1 MLMMQ
6 ESVIVKNKYRKNPI
20 YAKSLTL
27 GWCDLR
33 QGEDL
38 CQEINLWTYWQV
50 FAVGYNNQG
59 TTEIEYDISRETIFL
74 HKENAE
80 LYLLMCNKFNNIDHE
95 LISEAEFRDI
105 HVRFVKEIKKLDK
118 DDKKNVILYTQLHLI
133 ISCLEEVELCLIKM
147 I

>member
-1 MLMMQ
+1 M
-6 ESVIVKNKYRKNPI
+6 
-20 YAKSLTL
+20 
-27 GWCDLR
+27 
-33 QGEDL
+33 
-38 CQEINLWTYWQV
+38 
-50 FAVGYNNQG
+50 
-59 TTEIEYDISRETIFL
+59 

>member
-1 MLMMQ
+1 MPPARCFMNILP
-6 ESVIVKNKYRKNPI
+6 IFPLRYRLQYRRRK
-20 YAKSLTL
+20 
-27 GWCDLR
+27 
-33 QGEDL
+33 
-38 CQEINLWTYWQV
+38 INLIIL
-50 FAVGYNNQG
+50 N
-59 TTEIEYDISRETIFL
+59 
-74 HKENAE
+74 
-80 LYLLMCNKFNNIDHE
+80 HE